1 MQFGSLKPSP
11 SLRTRGFSLI
21 ELLAVIAI
29 ISILMTVAAIGVGG
43 VLGGKGTGTG
53 VATAEAIFDEARA
66 AAVSKRTRS
75 RVLVDVSDPKNR
87 DNYLRRMVVVYE
99 ELDDSGLP
107 EKDNWVVAGRALF
120 LPDQTYFSRNFSTK
134 DHSGAGGALEQMT
147 LSNVNR
153 NFQGEYLYYEFN
165 GEGICATPGA
175 SFVIGTGARNP
186 GDPNPVVTASTKRD
200 FGGFVVWRNGRTSA
214 FRSPE
219 QMNLPSEVK
228 NF

>member
-1 MQFGSLKPSP
+1 MQFGSLKSSP
-11 SLRTRGFSLI
+11 SFRTRGFSLI

-53 VATAEAIFDEARA
+53 VATAEAVFDEARA

-75 RVLVDVSDPKNR
+75 RVLVDITDPKNR
-87 DNYLRRMVVVYE
+87 DNYLRRIFVVYE

-120 LPDQTYFSRNFSTK
+120 LPDQTYFSRAYSSK
-134 DHSGAGGALEQMT
+134 DHSGAGGALDQMT

-153 NFQGEYLYYEFN
+153 TFQGEYLYYEFN

-175 SFVIGTGARNP
+175 SFVIGAGARNP
-186 GDPNPVVTASTKRD
+186 GEPKPVVTASTKRD
-200 FGGFVVWRNGRTSA
+200 FGGFIVWRNGRTST

-219 QMNLPSEVK
+219 QMNLPNEVQ

>member
-1 MQFGSLKPSP
+1 MHFGSLKSSP
-11 SLRTRGFSLI
+11 SHRPRGFSLI

-53 VATAEAIFDEARA
+53 VAMSEAVFDEARA

-75 RVLVDVSDPKNR
+75 RVLIDITDPKNR
-87 DNYLRRMVVVYE
+87 DNYLRRMFVIYE

-107 EKDNWVVAGRALF
+107 EKDNWVVASRAIF
-120 LPDQTYFSRNFSTK
+120 LPDATYFSRDYSLK
-134 DHSGAGGALEQMT
+134 DHSGAGGGLEQMT

-153 NFQGEYLYYEFN
+153 TFQGEYLYYEFN

-175 SFVIGTGARNP
+175 SFIIGAGARNP
-186 GDPNPVVTASTKRD
+186 GDPKPMITASTKRD
-200 FGGFVVWRNGRTSA
+200 FGGFVIWRNGRTSI

-219 QMNLPSEVK
+219 QMNLPSEAR